1 MNLSIET
8 ILSILGLLGVGGIIG
23 AYFNHLFEKKREIER
38 RIVERKEEQYKN
50 FLENLLAFFEGWHD
64 KEKKKK
70 FMIDLYTH
78 APLYASDEVIKLA
91 NEFLKSFKDK
101 DLKQGGK
108 SDIYYR
114 KLVLAIRNEIKKLN
128 KDKSS
133 LREGDFEIL
142 KLDD

>member
-1 MNLSIET
+1 MDLNIEI
-8 ILSILGLLGVGGIIG
+8 ILSILGLLGIGGIIG
-23 AYFNHLFEKKREIER
+23 AYFNHFFEKKREIER
-38 RIVERKEEQYKN
+38 RIIERKEEQYKN

-64 KEKKKK
+64 QEKKKK

-91 NEFLKSFKDK
+91 NEFLKSFRNK

-108 SDIYYR
+108 SDTYYR
-114 KLVLAIRNEIKKLN
+114 RLVLAIRNEIKKLN

-133 LREGDFEIL
+133 LKEEDFKIL

>member
-1 MNLSIET
+1 MELNIE
-8 ILSILGLLGVGGIIG
+8 IIFSILGLLGIGGIIG

-38 RIVERKEEQYKN
+38 RVIERKEEQYKN
-50 FLENLLAFFEGWHD
+50 FLENLLAFFDGWHD
-64 KEKKKK
+64 KEKKRK

-91 NEFLKSFKDK
+91 NEFLKSFKEK
-101 DLKQGGK
+101 DFKPGGK
-108 SDIYYR
+108 SDIHYR

-128 KDKSS
+128 KGKSF
-133 LREGDFEIL
+133 LKEEDFEIL

>member
-1 MNLSIET
+1 MNFNIET
-8 ILSILGLLGVGGIIG
+8 ILSILALLGIGGIIG
-23 AYFNHLFEKKREIER
+23 AYFNHFLEKKREIER
-38 RIVERKEEQYKN
+38 RIAERKEEQYKN

-64 KEKKKK
+64 KRKKKN

-91 NEFLKSFKDK
+91 NEFLKSFRDK

-114 KLVLAIRNEIKKLN
+114 KLVLTIRNEIKKLN
-128 KDKSS
+128 KDKSF
-133 LREGDFEIL
+133 LGEEDFEIL
-142 KLDD
+142 KLND

>member
-1 MNLSIET
+1 MNLDIKT
-8 ILSILGLLGVGGIIG
+8 ILSFLALLGIGGIIG
-23 AYFNHLFEKKREIER
+23 AYLNHFLEKKREIER
-38 RIVERKEEQYKN
+38 RIIERKEEQYKN
-50 FLENLLAFFEGWHD
+50 FLENLLAFFEGWND

-91 NEFLKSFKDK
+91 NEFLKSFKEK
-101 DLKQGGK
+101 DLKHGGK
-108 SDIYYR
+108 SDMHYR
-114 KLVLAIRNEIKKLN
+114 KLIVAIRNEIKKLN

-133 LREGDFEIL
+133 LKEEDFKIL

>member
-1 MNLSIET
+1 MNFNVQT
-8 ILSILGLLGVGGIIG
+8 ILSILALLGIGGVIG
-23 AYFNHLFEKKREIER
+23 AYFNHFFERRREIER

-50 FLENLLAFFEGWHD
+50 FLENLLAFFEGWSNKD
-64 KEKKKK
+64 KKKK
-70 FMIDLYTH
+70 FMNELYTH

-91 NEFLKSFKDK
+91 NEFLKSFRDK

-114 KLVLAIRNEIKKLN
+114 KLVLVIRQEIKKLN
-128 KDKSS
+128 SEKSS
-133 LREGDFEIL
+133 LIEEDFDIL